1 MRTKQF
7 LLATALAAVVAA
19 TGAQAAPDDQHHPQQ
34 AATPYQQGAEG
45 TAPAMPGG
53 NAGAAPQTGGEPDT
67 GMMGPGM
74 MGPGQQGWQMG
85 PGMMGPGYYGMGP
98 GMMGPGMM
106 GMMGMMGGGPMMNT
120 PAPGVTIIIN
130 MPGAP
135 TMQVPM
141 MMGAGETAQGPAARG
156 YEAAMNRMHRGMAV
170 TISGDADVDFARMMI
185 PHHQGAIDMARVELA
200 QGKDPALR
208 AMAQDI
214 IKAQEGE
221 IATLKDWLDKHP
233 R

>member
-7 LLATALAAVVAA
+7 LLAPALAAVIAA
-19 TGAQAAPDDQHHPQQ
+19 TGARAQEAAPDNQHQQHHPAAAQ
-34 AATPYQQGAEG
+34 AATPDQQGAEG
-45 TAPAMPGG
+45 AVPAMPGQD
-53 NAGAAPQTGGEPDT
+53 AGAAPQTGSEFGM

-74 MGPGQQGWQMG
+74 MR
-85 PGMMGPGYYGMGP
+85 
-98 GMMGPGMM
+98 
-106 GMMGMMGGGPMMNT
+106 MMGGGPMMMQT

-130 MPGAP
+130 MQGMPM
-135 TMQVPM
+135 MQGP
-141 MMGAGETAQGPAARG
+141 MMGASETAQGPAARA
-156 YEAAMNRMHRGMAV
+156 YEEAMDRMHRGMAV
-170 TISGDADVDFARMMI
+170 TPSGDADVDFARMMI

-221 IATLKDWLDKHP
+221 IATLKDWLGKHP

>member
-7 LLATALAAVVAA
+7 LLAPALAAVIAA
-19 TGAQAAPDDQHHPQQ
+19 TGARAQEAAPDDQHQQHHPAGAQ
-34 AATPYQQGAEG
+34 AATPDQQGAEG

-74 MGPGQQGWQMG
+74 MG
-85 PGMMGPGYYGMGP
+85 YGMGP

-106 GMMGMMGGGPMMNT
+106 GPGMMRMMGGGPMMMNT

-130 MPGAP
+130 MPGTP
-135 TMQVPM
+135 TMQVP

-156 YEAAMNRMHRGMAV
+156 YEAAMNRMQRGMAV
-170 TISGDADVDFARMMI
+170 AISGDADVDFARMMI
-185 PHHQGAIDMARVELA
+185 PHHQGAIDMAQVELA